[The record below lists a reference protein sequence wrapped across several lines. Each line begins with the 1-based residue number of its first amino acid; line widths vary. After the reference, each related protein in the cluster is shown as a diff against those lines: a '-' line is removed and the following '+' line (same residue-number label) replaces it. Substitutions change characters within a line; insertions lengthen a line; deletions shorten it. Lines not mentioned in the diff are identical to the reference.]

1 MPGPSP
7 QPTYGVS
14 QGIKSVPAGS
24 YGNCGAF
31 SSDVKTFSANASY
44 GPVKVGASGGS
55 TTDFWG
61 DIGGYWYQ
69 GGHPEDKAR
78 FYGDNGKDHFAIFL
92 FGGGNYSRWMN
103 GQFVSG
109 IQFKE
114 ENDST
119 AGHGIYVLR
128 YGIAITNGSSRENYD
143 LSGEM
148 SRPNSYG
155 KTHTAN
161 FNSALMSRLNSGW
174 FVEKFIV
181 EISSSGGTGTRA
193 SNTTITNLKFKT
205 PGPSGSNLV
214 LPVVRSKADRAK
226 TDWIGKLPLR
236 NILQKKKTKI

>member
-1 MPGPSP
+1 MASP
-7 QPTYGVS
+7 IY
-14 QGIKSVPAGS
+14 SVPAGS
-24 YGNCGAF
+24 YGKCEAF
-31 SSDVKTFSANASY
+31 SEDLKKFNADESY
-44 GPVKVGASGGS
+44 GPVKVGASGGT

-61 DIGGYWYQ
+61 DIDGFWYQ
-69 GGHPEDKAR
+69 GGYPEDKAR
-78 FYGDNGKDHFAIFL
+78 FYGDNGLDHFAIFL

-114 ENDST
+114 NNDST
-119 AGHGIYVLR
+119 AGRGIYVLR

-161 FNSALMSRLNSGW
+161 FNSALMSRLNGGW
-174 FVEKFIV
+174 FIEKFIV
-181 EISSSGGTGTRA
+181 EISSAGGSGGRK
-193 SNTTITNLKFKT
+193 SNTSVSDLKFKT
-205 PGPSGSNLV
+205 AGPSGSNLV

-226 TDWIGKLPLR
+226 TDWIGKLQLR
-236 NILQKKKTKI
+236 NILQKKTKI

>member
-7 QPTYGVS
+7 QPTYVVS

-24 YGNCGAF
+24 YGSCGAF
-31 SSDVKTFSANASY
+31 SSDVKTFSAGATY
-44 GPVKVGASGGS
+44 GPVKVGASGGY

-61 DIGGYWYQ
+61 DLGGGWYKD
-69 GGHPEDKAR
+69 GYPEGDAR
-78 FYGDNGKDHFAIFL
+78 FGGNNGKDHFAIFL
-92 FGGGNYSRWMN
+92 FGGGDRSRWMN

-114 ENDST
+114 NNDST
-119 AGHGIYVLR
+119 AGHGMYVLR
-128 YGIAITNGSSRENYD
+128 YGIAIMNGSTIENYD

-181 EISSSGGTGTRA
+181 EISTAGGTGTRTT
-193 SNTTITNLKFKT
+193 NTSVSNLKFKT
-205 PGPSGSNLV
+205 PGTSGSNLV
-214 LPVVRSKADRAK
+214 LPVVRSRSDRQHTK
-226 TDWIGKLPLR
+226 WIGNL
-236 NILQKKKTKI
+236 